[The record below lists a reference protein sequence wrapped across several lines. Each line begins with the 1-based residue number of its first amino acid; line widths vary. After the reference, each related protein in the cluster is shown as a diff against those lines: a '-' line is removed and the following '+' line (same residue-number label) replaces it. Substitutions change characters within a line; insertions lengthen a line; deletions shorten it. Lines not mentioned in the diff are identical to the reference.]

1 MYTDFSIGSVYVRM
15 DMPFV
20 QCLGV
25 SLCVYTIS
33 ANHVIKLDE
42 TAAVVLNLF
51 GVWLTCS

>member
-42 TAAVVLNLF
+42 TAALF
-51 GVWLTCS
+51 GV

>member
-25 SLCVYTIS
+25 SLCVHVYTIS

-51 GVWLTCS
+51 GV

>member
-1 MYTDFSIGSVYVRM
+1 MNTDFSIGSVYVRM

-33 ANHVIKLDE
+33 ADHVIKLDE

-51 GVWLTCS
+51 GV